1 MKLTLTNP
9 KTETTENSE
18 WIPYLYGD
26 EIDIQSIETTLFRII
41 EQNPMPKTEMF
52 DLVFKFCLTIAE
64 RFNTK
69 LGYQPETLQM
79 GAVLIHQALI
89 DRSFGDQDV

>member
-1 MKLTLTNP
+1 MKLTLNNP
-9 KTETTENSE
+9 KTENPENSE

-26 EIDIQSIETTLFRII
+26 EIDIQSVETTLFRII
-41 EQNPMPKTEMF
+41 DRNPMPKTQLFE
-52 DLVFKFCLTIAE
+52 LVFKFCLTLAE

-69 LGYQPETLQM
+69 LGYQEETLQM

-89 DRSFGDQDV
+89 ERSLGESDV

>member
-1 MKLTLTNP
+1 MEK
-9 KTETTENSE
+9 SE

-26 EIDIQSIETTLFRII
+26 EIDIQSIESTLFKII
-41 EQNPMPKTEMF
+41 EKNPMPKTELF
-52 DLVFKFCLTIAE
+52 NLVFKFCLTIAE

-89 DRSFGDQDV
+89 ERSLGESDV